1 MPYGDGISSIQ
12 RTFLSLKIHVLSWL
26 ILRFKQARITISDE
40 EKALLVQGIIDSAL
54 KLMERIIT
62 DKSAKNRAIS
72 WSKSHKQSRI
82 AITSDT
88 ILFNVFANVQQLP
101 ARPRDFR
108 INLSEDED
116 EKKIGDPELSDV
128 LTSMV
133 FDFCVLENN
142 RDRFPF
148 LKGRRKSYLAEEN
161 RGRNS
166 YYEPSIIK
174 EVIDE
179 VLRDPEAIKTI
190 DDALIGA
197 EITYK
202 FLKYSFEAGL
212 YQSKENEKAFLN
224 TYKPAIM
231 KYGQAYKTKEE
242 LNESWLYV
250 KHTSR
255 EKLKSLAKAHAHN
268 LIQQFKGDGKNVLY
282 VVAGLIIY
290 LNKAYESR

>member
-1 MPYGDGISSIQ
+1 MTS
-12 RTFLSLKIHVLSWL
+12 
-26 ILRFKQARITISDE
+26 KQARITISNE
-40 EKALLVQGIIDSAL
+40 EKALLVQGIIDNAL
-54 KLMERIIT
+54 KLMERIIV

-72 WSKSHKQSRI
+72 WSKPYKQSRT

-88 ILFNVFANVQQLP
+88 ILFNVFTNVQQLP

-108 INLSEDED
+108 INLSGD
-116 EKKIGDPELSDV
+116 EKKIEGPELSDV
-128 LTSMV
+128 LASLV
-133 FDFCVLENN
+133 LDFCVLENN
-142 RDRFPF
+142 RDCFPF
-148 LKGRRKSYLAEEN
+148 LKGRRKSYLAEES

-166 YYEPSIIK
+166 YYESSIIK

-190 DDALIGA
+190 DDALIGT
-197 EITYK
+197 EIIYK

-212 YQSKENEKAFLN
+212 YLSKENEKAFLN
-224 TYKPAIM
+224 TYKPEIM
-231 KYGQAYKTKEE
+231 KYGLTYKKKDE

-250 KHTSR
+250 KDLSK
-255 EKLKSLAKAHAHN
+255 EKLKSLAKAYARN
-268 LIQQFKGDGKNVLY
+268 LIQHFKGDGKNILY